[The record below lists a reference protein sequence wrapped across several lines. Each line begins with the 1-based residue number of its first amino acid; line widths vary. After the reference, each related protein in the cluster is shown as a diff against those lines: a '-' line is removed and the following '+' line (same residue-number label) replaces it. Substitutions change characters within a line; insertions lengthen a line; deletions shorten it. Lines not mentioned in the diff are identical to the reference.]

1 MSSIKPLV
9 VAVVLYLAVTGVTAM
24 AIVHGAAPEPEQ
36 DRFDR
41 LDVNRDGRVSLQEW
55 AGDHVVFER
64 LDLNR
69 DGYLT
74 RDELR
79 RHGDAAGSFD
89 RLDVNHDRRIS
100 LREWPGNRTTF
111 DRLDLNHDG
120 YLTRDELRRQ
130 AGGDRR

>member
-1 MSSIKPLV
+1 MSSIRPFV
-9 VAVVLYLAVTGVTAM
+9 VVVVISLAVTGVTAR

-55 AGDHVVFER
+55 AGDRVVFER

-100 LREWPGNRTTF
+100 LKEWPGNRLTF

-120 YLTRDELRRQ
+120 YLTREELRQQ
-130 AGGDRR
+130 AGGGRR